1 MTDTRTPLPAEVRR
15 TRLGELLRAEGALSI
30 ERASEVFD
38 VHPMTIRR
46 DMTALEGEGMARRVR
61 GGVVFVGVEDFR
73 HRQGRNLA
81 AKRRIAE
88 KLAPLLSQYSAIA
101 LDASTTMYQLATGIR
116 NVGPLTVVTNGMAAF
131 ATLKSRPGVQVY
143 LTGGQSEEQDISL
156 VGPLAVAAISSF
168 ALDACFI
175 STSSLDPVI
184 GSSESTMGEVEIKRA
199 MASASRRV
207 VLAADSSKLERKA
220 MARSLPISQIDVL
233 STELDP
239 ADPRLDPYRGHV
251 EIL

>member
-1 MTDTRTPLPAEVRR
+1 MTATSTPMPAEVRR

-46 DMTALEGEGMARRVR
+46 DMQALECEGIARRVR
-61 GGVVFVGVEDFR
+61 GGVVFVGDEDFR

-88 KLAPLLSQYSAIA
+88 KLAPLVGQYSAIA
-101 LDASTTMYQLATGIR
+101 LDASTTMYQLASEIR
-116 NVGPLTVVTNGMAAF
+116 DVGPLTVVTNGLAAF
-131 ATLKSRPGVQVY
+131 ETLKSRPGVQVY
-143 LTGGQSEEQDISL
+143 LTGGESEEQNISL

-168 ALDACFI
+168 VLDACFI
-175 STSSLDPVI
+175 STSSVDPVI
-184 GSSESTMGEVEIKRA
+184 GSSESTMGEVEIKKA
-199 MASASRRV
+199 MANASRRV
-207 VLAADSSKLERKA
+207 VLGADSSKLESQA
-220 MARSLPISQIDVL
+220 MARSLPIARVDVL
-233 STELDP
+233 ATELDP
-239 ADPRLDPYRGHV
+239 SDPRLDPYRGDV